1 VPSHILYKITVNVLM
16 SAKQPYHP
24 LNKDNFWQKTI
35 FKESLNYQ
43 RRFSLSYQNVRA
55 ANLAHFFVP
64 KNVLL
69 PLIVPSY
76 LLFRFKEIED
86 NLFQFCL
93 FGLADFSKLHFC
105 FVSVDLTW
113 LSTLVNFP
121 QTYLH
126 YFVVCSPLRFSIKY
140 EFMNSFVKCFF
151 QLKF

>member
-16 SAKQPYHP
+16 SVKQPYHP
-24 LNKDNFWQKTI
+24 LNKDNFWQKKV

-43 RRFSLSYQNVRA
+43 RRISLSYQNVRV
-55 ANLAHFFVP
+55 ANHAHFFVP

-105 FVSVDLTW
+105 FLFCFCWLDLI
-113 LSTLVNFP
+113 V
-121 QTYLH
+121 H
-126 YFVVCSPLRFSIKY
+126 FSQFSSNIFALFCCLFTVKIFNQVWIH
-140 EFMNSFVKCFF
+140 EFLC
-151 QLKF
+151 

>member
-1 VPSHILYKITVNVLM
+1 MPSHILYKITVNVIM

-24 LNKDNFWQKTI
+24 LNKDNFWQKKI

-43 RRFSLSYQNVRA
+43 RRFSLSYQNVRVV
-55 ANLAHFFVP
+55 NHAHFFVP

-86 NLFQFCL
+86 NLFQFAGWEGCL
-93 FGLADFSKLHFC
+93 FGLADFKLHFC

-121 QTYLH
+121 QIYIFALFCCLFTVKIFNQVWIH
-126 YFVVCSPLRFSIKY
+126 
-140 EFMNSFVKCFF
+140 EFLC
-151 QLKF
+151 